1 MNQETIFIDH
11 ADTDV
16 GLEKLRRLK
25 ARRFNCLIFNI
36 SDDNLHNEKGDLREI
51 NDKIRHKVER
61 DVLPEMKRLVAGGD
75 VVVVT
80 SDHGFVEL
88 EDQRGIPIDSG
99 QAETQ
104 VF

>member
-36 SDDNLHNEKGDLREI
+36 SDDNLHNEKGDLREMT
-51 NDKIRHKVER
+51 IRFDTR
-61 DVLPEMKRLVAGGD
+61 SNAMSCPR
-75 VVVVT
+75 
-80 SDHGFVEL
+80 
-88 EDQRGIPIDSG
+88 
-99 QAETQ
+99 
-104 VF
+104 